1 MKKIISVDD
10 SKQIRGIVRGAVEVL
25 GYEFL
30 EAVDGDEGLDKIRSH
45 AEELALVVLDVN
57 MPGML
62 GTEVLQQVKA
72 DPSTTN
78 IPVMMV
84 TTESE
89 GRQIIN
95 SIRAGAVN
103 YVTKPFD
110 QEELI
115 SKMVES
121 LGQSEGF

>member
-1 MKKIISVDD
+1 MSKIISIDD
-10 SKQIRGIVRGAVEVL
+10 SAQMRMIVRGAVEVL
-25 GYEFL
+25 GYEFI
-30 EAVDGDEGLDKIRSH
+30 EACDGTAGMDVVREHGKDI
-45 AEELALVVLDVN
+45 ALIVLDVN

-62 GTEVLQQVKA
+62 GTEVLSLLKDDDA
-72 DPSTTN
+72 LKS

-89 GRQIIN
+89 TQAIIDA
-95 SIRAGAVN
+95 IKHGAVN

-115 SKMVES
+115 TKMVES
-121 LGQSEGF
+121 LEEG